1 MEVLDLFLTRDAIDA
16 DGRVYLSDRG
26 VSIPVAQKSSV
37 AARDGNLY
45 FGLQRNNKYQA
56 YKTRGIDPKRYS
68 LFKPLDFVFP
78 FFNQQD
84 FTSKDHLIIT
94 EGELDCLTLLTLG
107 MENVVSLPNGASS
120 VESTF
125 KANYDFLADYKE
137 IYICFDNDDPGHE
150 AASKAQDLIPLQ
162 KFRKIKLPSKD
173 ANAWLLEENP
183 EKQDFLRLMR
193 QAEKTVI
200 PQIMSLKDVDM
211 KSFSKIDEGASS
223 SWKDLDGILG
233 GIRQGEI
240 TVITADTG
248 VGKTTF
254 CVNLL
259 YILAEQG
266 YGCWMNA
273 YEMRVES
280 VYRKL
285 ASIVLGRKM
294 KLEPFSD
301 TDIQLVDKWRSTK
314 NIFINPVVELVN
326 VTSFKKLFEIAKYSC
341 GINYVFL
348 DHLDYLHHQE
358 RNSGQVDDI
367 KQVMIH
373 LHSYAIEFNIGI
385 ILVAHPRKI
394 TFMQKKLTMDDLK
407 GSSAIKQYAD
417 NVLILTRMSRLD
429 PGDHTTEI
437 AVAKNRL
444 LGIESS
450 CKLYYNEET
459 DRYESRFNDKTINEW
474 LHESGF

>member
-1 MEVLDLFLTRDAIDA
+1 MEVLGLFQTKDAIDG
-16 DGRVYLSDRG
+16 DGRVYLADRG
-26 VSIPVAQKSSV
+26 ISIPIAQKSSV
-37 AARDGNLY
+37 ASRDGAIY
-45 FGLQRNNKYQA
+45 FGYHRNNKYLA
-56 YKTRGIDPKRYS
+56 YKSRLIETKSYKAH
-68 LFKPLDFVFP
+68 KPLDFLYP

-84 FTSKDHLIIT
+84 FSSKDHLVIT
-94 EGELDCLTLLTLG
+94 EGEIDALTLLTLG
-107 MENVVSLPNGASS
+107 LENVVSLPNGAGS
-120 VESTF
+120 VESAF
-125 KANYDFLADYKE
+125 KQNYDFLADYKE
-137 IYICFDNDDPGHE
+137 IYICFDSDDAGNE
-150 AASKAQDLIPLQ
+150 AATKAQALLPIQKYRKVKIPA
-162 KFRKIKLPSKD
+162 KD
-173 ANAWLLEENP
+173 VNDWFIQENP
-183 EKQDFLRLMR
+183 EKSDFLRLMR
-193 QAEKTVI
+193 QSEKVVI
-200 PQIMSLKDVDM
+200 PQIMSLKDIDM
-211 KSFSKIDEGASS
+211 KAYQKIDEGATTC
-223 SWKDLDGILG
+223 WKELDAILG

-254 CVNLL
+254 CINLL
-259 YILAEQG
+259 HMLAEQG

-294 KLEPFSD
+294 KLDAFSD
-301 TDIQLVDKWRSTK
+301 FDISQIDRWRSDK
-314 NIFINPVVELVN
+314 KVFINPLVELVN

-348 DHLDYLHHQE
+348 DHLDYIHHQE

-373 LHSYAIEFNIGI
+373 LHSYAIEYNIGV
-385 ILVAHPRKI
+385 ILVAHPRKLS
-394 TFMQKKLTMDDLK
+394 FMQKKLSMDDLK

-429 PGDHTTEI
+429 PNDNTTEI

-444 LGIESS
+444 LGVENS
-450 CKLYYNEET
+450 CRLIYNDET
-459 DRYESRFNDKTINEW
+459 DRYESRMSGKTFNEW
-474 LHESGF
+474 YESGF